1 LTDFA
6 DFEISLRR
14 RDGTN
19 YSVETRYT
27 PPGSDADIRSDK
39 PMSATFDLEA
49 LQVMIVDPVE
59 YGKML
64 AESLFADPNFK
75 TTFSDARKSAQ
86 SQQVSLRVRLLVGL
100 SAPELNTVY
109 WEALRDPDDHLT
121 LFTSENILFS
131 RYLSSSDWRPV
142 KLRPQGTLRALV
154 AVSNPSNLENYKLA
168 PVDVAGEV
176 SRAKETFGS
185 VPVTALG
192 DDENCTLNM
201 IMKKLREGY
210 DILYLAAHGTVVPNK
225 ELGINEPRI
234 WLQAEDGTAAITPAS
249 EVVARMKELQQ
260 QPRLVVLASCQ
271 SAGKGNGNVLQAFG
285 PQLAQAGV
293 PAVIAMQGNISME
306 SVKKF
311 MPTFF
316 DELQKDGQIDRAL
329 TVARGTIREAH
340 DFWMPVLFMRL
351 RSGKIWYVPG
361 VGDEGEFEKWTAILN
376 GINSKTCT
384 PILGPNLYEPMIG
397 YWRDMAAHMAEE
409 YGFPLSN
416 YYRDALP
423 QVTQYLSVTQDPTTL
438 NDTFTKNIRTSIQ
451 SRWGDDLSNDMK
463 KPNVDVQALISF
475 IGKKLREIDPF
486 EQHKVLAS
494 LKLPI
499 YVTTNYDNLME
510 DALKE
515 LGLKPKMEIC
525 PWSDRFYVDE
535 PSVFEDGTYTPSPDE
550 PLVYHL
556 FGHFKYPDSMV
567 LTEDDYFEFLR
578 GATSNK
584 DLIPSKVRSGLTK
597 AVTLYTGFQLDDW
610 AFRILFRAMMNP
622 ESAKIRERFS
632 HVGVQVD
639 LDETRF
645 INPRRARKYL
655 ESYFG
660 ASKISIFWGN
670 SADFLAELSRRYQ
683 PVA

>member
-1 LTDFA
+1 MTDFA

-14 RDGTN
+14 RDGTT
-19 YSVETRYT
+19 YSIETRYT
-27 PPGSDADIRSDK
+27 PSGSDADIRSDK
-39 PMSATFDLEA
+39 PMSATFDLET

-59 YGKML
+59 YGNML
-64 AESLFADPNFK
+64 AESLFADQNFK
-75 TTFSDARKSAQ
+75 TAFSDARKGAQ
-86 SQQVSLRVRLLVGL
+86 TQQVPLRVRLLIGL

-109 WEALRDPDDHLT
+109 WEALRDPDEKSP

-176 SRAKETFGS
+176 ERAKETFGA
-185 VPVTALG
+185 VPITALG
-192 DDENCTLNM
+192 DDENCTLNI

-225 ELGINEPRI
+225 ELGISEPRI
-234 WLQAEDGTAAITPAS
+234 WLQAEDGSAAITPAS
-249 EVVARMKELQQ
+249 ELVTRMKELQQ

-271 SAGKGNGNVLQAFG
+271 SAGKGNGNVLQAIG
-285 PQLAQAGV
+285 PQLAQAGI
-293 PAVIAMQGNISME
+293 PAVIAMQGNISMD
-306 SVKKF
+306 SVKKI
-311 MPTFF
+311 MPAFF
-316 DELQKDGQIDRAL
+316 EELQKDGQIDRAL

-376 GINSKTCT
+376 GINSRQCT
-384 PILGPNLYEPMIG
+384 PILGTALYEPFIG
-397 YWRDMAAHMAEE
+397 LWRDLAARMADE
-409 YGFPLSN
+409 YGFPLSSH
-416 YYRDALP
+416 YHDALP
-423 QVTQYLSVTQDPTTL
+423 QVTQYLYVTQDPTTL
-438 NDTFTKNIRTSIQ
+438 ISTFTKNIRVSIQ
-451 SRWGDDLSNDMK
+451 SRWGDELSDDMK
-463 KPNVDVQALISF
+463 KPNVDMQALISF
-475 IGKKLREIDPF
+475 VGKKLREIDPF
-486 EQHKVLAS
+486 EPHKVLAS
-494 LKLPI
+494 FKLPI
-499 YVTTNYDNLME
+499 YITTNYDNLME

-525 PWSDRFYVDE
+525 PWSDRFYVEE
-535 PSVFEDGTYTPSPDE
+535 PSVFEEGTYIPSAEE

-578 GATSNK
+578 GVTSNK
-584 DLIPSKVRSGLTK
+584 GLIPPKVRSALTS
-597 AVTLYTGFQLDDW
+597 AVTLFAGFQLEDW
-610 AFRILFRAMMNP
+610 AFRVFFRAMMNP
-622 ESAKIRERFS
+622 ETARIRERFS
-632 HVGVQVD
+632 HVGVQVE

-645 INPRRARKYL
+645 INPKRARKYL

-670 SADFLAELSRRYQ
+670 SADFLAELSRRFQ
-683 PVA
+683 AAA